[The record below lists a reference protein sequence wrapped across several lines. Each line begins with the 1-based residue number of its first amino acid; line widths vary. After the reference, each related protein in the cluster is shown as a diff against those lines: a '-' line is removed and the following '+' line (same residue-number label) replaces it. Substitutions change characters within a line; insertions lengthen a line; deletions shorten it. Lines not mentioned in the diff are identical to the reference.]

1 MFNLAKAIY
10 RRVMQNPA
18 SHTFSACLPR
28 SESFLIIFMGAL
40 HSPHRRCAFRI
51 VSTTLVYSQC
61 HVVPLVSPAGTPRTR
76 GNWAREP
83 CYVVWRVGFNFDG
96 SHAVASSTPAGIPA
110 SLPRLCGHP
119 TSVSATGR
127 RRCPVRCPKEIEDQ
141 EHEQVLP
148 ASGSSANANRREHLR
163 MDLAADP
170 H

>member
-1 MFNLAKAIY
+1 
-10 RRVMQNPA
+10 MQNPPK
-18 SHTFSACLPR
+18 PR
-28 SESFLIIFMGAL
+28 RLQHVFPGQSFLIIFVRVL

-61 HVVPLVSPAGTPRTR
+61 HLVPCIPCGDAANAWKLG
-76 GNWAREP
+76 REP

-96 SHAVASSTPAGIPA
+96 SHAVASSTPARIPA

-119 TSVSATGR
+119 TSVSGTGR
-127 RRCPVRCPKEIEDQ
+127 RRCPEEIEDQ
-141 EHEQVLP
+141 EHEQVLTSERP
-148 ASGSSANANRREHLR
+148 AIVCERDRREHLR